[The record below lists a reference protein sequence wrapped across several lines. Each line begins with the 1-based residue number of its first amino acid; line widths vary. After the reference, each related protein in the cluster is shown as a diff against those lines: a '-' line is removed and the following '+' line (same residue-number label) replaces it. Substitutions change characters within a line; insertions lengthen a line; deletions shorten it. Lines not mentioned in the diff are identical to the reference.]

1 VKEMFIQTWTEVVT
15 ASLQTL
21 WSGFVGF
28 LPNILGAVIVFF
40 IGWLIAALLGKL
52 AAQII
57 RALRVDQILEKMG
70 LKKGLEKANL
80 TLDSGRFMGELI
92 KWFFII
98 VFLMAATDILKLP
111 QVTEFLKQI
120 LFYIPHLIVAVI
132 ILLVAVLVANFL
144 QKLVRASVETAGFK
158 GASFLSSV
166 AKWAVLVFAILA
178 ALLQLGIVPA
188 LIQTIFI
195 GFVAALAIG
204 TGLAF
209 GLGGKD
215 LAAQILNKLRR
226 DVTEG

>member
-1 VKEMFIQTWTEVVT
+1 MFIQTWTEVVT

-21 WSGFVGF
+21 WSGFIGF
-28 LPNILGAVIVFF
+28 LPNILGAIIVFL

-57 RALRVDQILEKMG
+57 RALRVDQILEKMRF
-70 LKKGLEKANL
+70 KKSLERANL
-80 TLDSGRFMGELI
+80 TLDSGRFIGELV

-98 VFLMAATDILKLP
+98 VFLMAATDILRLP

-144 QKLVRASVETAGFK
+144 QKLVRASVEAAGLKSAGFLA
-158 GASFLSSV
+158 GV
-166 AKWAVLVFAILA
+166 TKWAILIFAVLA

-195 GFVAALAIG
+195 GFVAALAISA
-204 TGLAF
+204 GLAF

-215 LAAQILNKLRR
+215 LAAQVLSKLRK
-226 DVTEG
+226 DITED

>member
-1 VKEMFIQTWTEVVT
+1 MFIQTWTEVIT

-21 WSGFVGF
+21 WSGFIGF
-28 LPNILGAVIVFF
+28 LPNILGAIIVFLL
-40 IGWLIAALLGKL
+40 GWLIASLLGKL

-57 RALRVDQILEKMG
+57 RALRVDQILEKMRF
-70 LKKGLEKANL
+70 KKSLEKANL
-80 TLDSGRFMGELI
+80 RLDSGRFIGELV

-144 QKLVRASVETAGFK
+144 QKLVKASVETAGLK
-158 GASFLSSV
+158 SASFLGAV
-166 AKWAVLVFAILA
+166 TKWAILVFAILA

-195 GFVAALAIG
+195 GLVAALAIS

-209 GLGGKD
+209 GLGGRD

-226 DVTEG
+226 DVLED